1 MIPEKLFPVSFVSK
15 DNNGDLNGGC
25 FWILILWEELMRGI
39 YENKQIYLSSD
50 VLNLQGKLF
59 GVGKKSQFLSNF
71 FVY

>member
-1 MIPEKLFPVSFVSK
+1 
-15 DNNGDLNGGC
+15 
-25 FWILILWEELMRGI
+25 MRGI
-39 YENKQIYLSSD
+39 YENKKIYLSSE